1 MSKIFNIN
9 TFDKEEIIFSYRDNG
24 YLLFENLMSKN
35 EQKEI
40 LLDLSK
46 INRGEYKIKGSITFS

>member
-24 YLLFENLMSKN
+24 YLLFENLISKN
-35 EQKEI
+35 EQK
-40 LLDLSK
+40 DAY
-46 INRGEYKIKGSITFS
+46 RG